1 MNRLD
6 RHERT
11 DLALMAPWALAISAT
26 FALLAIASPLFA
38 DDAFG
43 FGDTAES
50 GATEALAPADSSPV
64 AVTLSGEIG
73 PSVTVFADYADSSPP
88 LKDFEAGA
96 LASGALNVSASGAN
110 ADAFAAID
118 FSAEPDGTA
127 KVSFDEAY
135 VRAYFGKLDLEAG
148 LRKVTWGKADS
159 SGPLDVVNPS
169 DLTDLTV
176 TDSLDRKIA
185 RPMLRASYALGD
197 FTSVEAIFQPSFAGH
212 NLAFGGIWAPRQITS
227 LPSALQSEV
236 KTKVTALVMSGAITL
251 AEARWLEMM
260 LNIELL
266 GADMESIASV
276 NTATLDHSQGGL
288 RFTTTVGSSDIGIQY
303 WYGYLPKPAISI
315 DTDALIEAV
324 FANDEPLHT
333 IHVDY
338 NRFHQIGADYA
349 SVLGAFNVRA
359 ELAANITEDLSGDDG
374 EVYNPSIAWSL
385 GFDRDLFA
393 AINLNAQADGSV
405 RLMDGE
411 VADNVSDTEAG
422 EDLTHTT
429 ITMKLS
435 RKFLKDEI
443 EINLAGLYGIEDKDY
458 LILPSI
464 VWTRGDVQ
472 VELAG
477 GIFGGDDEGEI
488 GHFGDNDYASLSMT
502 YTF

>member
-6 RHERT
+6 RYART
-11 DLALMAPWALAISAT
+11 AFALTAAFALFAIS
-26 FALLAIASPLFA
+26 SPLFA
-38 DDAFG
+38 DEAFG
-43 FGDTAES
+43 FGDGTES
-50 GATEALAPADSSPV
+50 GATESIAPADSSPI
-64 AVTLSGEIG
+64 AVNLSGEIG
-73 PSVTVFADYADSSPP
+73 PSVTVFADDADSSSSI
-88 LKDFEAGA
+88 KSFEAGA
-96 LASGALNVSASGAN
+96 LASGALNVSASGSN

-118 FSAEPDGTA
+118 FSAESDGTA
-127 KVSFDEAY
+127 EVSFDEAY

-159 SGPLDVVNPS
+159 SGPLDVVNPL

-176 TDSLDRKIA
+176 TDSLDRKMA
-185 RPMLRASYALGD
+185 RPILRASYAIGD

-212 NLAFGGIWAPRQITS
+212 DLAFEGMWTPRQITA
-227 LPSALQSEV
+227 LPGAIAAEAQG
-236 KTKVTALVMSGAITL
+236 KITALVMSGTISL
-251 AEARWLEMM
+251 AQAMALRDALTG
-260 LNIELL
+260 ELAN
-266 GADMESIASV
+266 ADLESIASV
-276 NTATLDHSQGGL
+276 DTSSLKYSQGGL
-288 RFTTTVGSSDIGIQY
+288 RFTTTVGSSDIGVQY

-315 DTDALIEAV
+315 DVDAMLAAASV
-324 FANDEPLHT
+324 GGEPLSAVH
-333 IHVDY
+333 IDY

-349 SVLGAFNVRA
+349 SVIGAFNVRA
-359 ELAANITEDLSGDDG
+359 ELAANVTEDLSGDDG

-385 GFDRDLFA
+385 GFDRDVFA
-393 AINLNAQADGSV
+393 AINLNAQAGGSV

-411 VADNVSDTEAG
+411 VADSVSDTEAG

-429 ITMKLS
+429 LTMKLS

-443 EINLAGLYGIEDKDY
+443 EINLAGLYGIEDMDF

-464 VWTRGDVQ
+464 VWTKGDVE